1 MRRSRILSAALVS
14 TLTLGVAGAGVS
26 AALVLATPA
35 GAATARDW
43 TMPTPLTEAGGRNS
57 AQDVRITSDGT
68 AVAVWVRDTGQDS
81 QEVWAATRPA
91 KATTWRAPVRVA
103 VTKGQVHATELT
115 TGPDGSATVAWHHYG
130 DSGYTYSS
138 STLLAGATAWSP
150 AARVS
155 TVSHPAWMAL
165 ASGPDGR
172 LVAVWTS
179 FGAPADGDGARG
191 LYVSERS
198 APGGAWSPPAKLT
211 DILAHTPAATVG
223 PDGTVTVAWHDNSGD
238 GTTLRVTSRAPGAT
252 EWPAPRSVEGSS
264 SSLGS
269 DIVLQSSASGATL
282 LSWSEAGDMHRFAY
296 RSTPDAPW
304 GAAESAPW
312 DGRPYE
318 SGTPQLG
325 PQGEVTAVWEE
336 YSALRTATR
345 SATGAW
351 SAVHTLDDGG
361 AGKVWSP
368 SVGPDGTV
376 TAVWTASD
384 GDVTSAT
391 RTGGAW
397 ARPVIVGR
405 VDRYDGEGV
414 VATGAGGQV
423 VVVWNRTT
431 GTTDKDEPLQQ
442 VWATVATPG
451 ASVPSAPAERRD
463 HVGNDGRPDLY
474 AQTAAGAL
482 VIYQGT
488 ARGTVSTQADGGT
501 WPAGSTVI
509 PFGDLDGDGSNDTLV
524 HTARG
529 ELHHYSPPRGRAVT
543 PDVPHTPIGT
553 GWYGLDAFTYSGDFT
568 ADGIPDLVARRT
580 ETGELLLHAGTE
592 NGTFAEGTRIGSG
605 WKGLT
610 IVGAG
615 DLNNDKK
622 ADLLGRTATGD
633 LYRYNGTGAGT
644 IGAGTRIGS
653 GWGGMTDFVGI
664 GDLTGDGNDDI
675 LGRHT
680 NGDLYRYNGSGAGT
694 IGAGT
699 KIGSG
704 WKSFA
709 AVR

>member
-1 MRRSRILSAALVS
+1 MRRNTIVGAALVPA
-14 TLTLGVAGAGVS
+14 LTLGAAGAGVF
-26 AALVLATPA
+26 AVLASATPA
-35 GAATARDW
+35 AAATARDW
-43 TMPTPLTEAGGRNS
+43 SMPTPLTEAGGRNS
-57 AQDVRITSDGT
+57 VQDVRITSDGT

-91 KATTWRAPVRVA
+91 KATAWRAPVRVA
-103 VTKGQVHATELT
+103 ATKGEVYATVLT
-115 TGPDGSATVAWHHYG
+115 TGPDGSATVAWQHWG
-130 DSGYTYSS
+130 GSGYTASS

-150 AARVS
+150 AAQVS
-155 TVSHPAWMAL
+155 TAARPAWLAL
-165 ASGPDGR
+165 ASGTGGR

-179 FGAPADGDGARG
+179 FGAPSGGDEGRG
-191 LYVSERS
+191 LYVSERQ
-198 APGGAWSPPAKLT
+198 APGGAWSPPARLT
-211 DILAHTPAATVG
+211 DVLAVTPAATIG
-223 PDGTVTVAWHDNSGD
+223 PDGTLTVAWHDNSGE
-238 GTTLRVTSRAPGAT
+238 GSALRVASLAPGAT
-252 EWPAPRSVEGSS
+252 EWPAPRSVEGAS
-264 SSLGS
+264 SSLAG

-282 LSWSEAGDMHRFAY
+282 LSWSEGGDMHRFAY

-325 PQGEVTAVWEE
+325 PQGEVTAVWED

-345 SATGAW
+345 SPAGTW
-351 SAVHTLDDGG
+351 SAPHTLDEGG

-368 SVGPDGTV
+368 GVAPDGTV
-376 TAVWTASD
+376 TAMWTSSD

-391 RTGGAW
+391 RTGAAW

-405 VDRYDGEGV
+405 TDAYDREGV
-414 VATGAGGQV
+414 VATGAGGQA
-423 VVVWNRTT
+423 VVVWDRTT
-431 GTTDKDEPLQQ
+431 GTTDKGEPLRQ
-442 VWATVATPG
+442 VWAAATTP
-451 ASVPSAPAERRD
+451 STSLPSAPAKRRD

-488 ARGTVSTQADGGT
+488 TRGAVSTQVDGGT

-509 PFGDLDGDGSNDTLV
+509 PFGDLDGDGANDTLV

-543 PDVPHTPIGT
+543 PDMPHTPLGAA
-553 GWYGLDAFTYSGDFT
+553 WFGLDALTYSGDFT
-568 ADGIPDLVARRT
+568 SDGIPDLIARST
-580 ETGELLLHAGTE
+580 ETGELFLHAGTKD
-592 NGTFAEGTRIGSG
+592 GTFKDGARIGSG

-615 DLNNDKK
+615 DLDNDKK

-633 LYRYNGTGAGT
+633 LYRYKGTGAGT
-644 IGAGTRIGS
+644 LGAGAKIGS
-653 GWGGMTDFVGI
+653 GWGSMTDFVGI

-680 NGDLYRYNGSGAGT
+680 NGDLYRYNGTGAGT
-694 IGAGT
+694 IGTGT

-709 AVR
+709 AIR